1 MYLTYIYWKKD
12 NNGQVERYRKLM
24 LEKAEYANKY
34 DRYLLDAISTLTSRK
49 TKIKRKEKDLM
60 RAFIN
65 FRRIGD
71 ANQSMF
77 VLELLISLFD
87 KDLVKKTEYM
97 EYALDL
103 YNLEPEDDEPYEWN
117 TPPYWF

>member
-1 MYLTYIYWKKD
+1 
-12 NNGQVERYRKLM
+12 
-24 LEKAEYANKY
+24 
-34 DRYLLDAISTLTSRK
+34 
-49 TKIKRKEKDLM
+49 
-60 RAFIN
+60 
-65 FRRIGD
+65 
-71 ANQSMF
+71 MF